1 MMDGMQQLKMFTA
14 LDVTINGRK
23 MENKY
28 YTPELDEFYVGFEC
42 ETNDDG
48 DWEYYRVKKYTSLL
62 ELDKLLKLNGIRVK
76 YLDKSDIESLG
87 WDFNSEHLGPYLKFK
102 FTNSFRYLY
111 FYAQDNKIIIDN
123 GGWYE
128 DNVQYFQ
135 GNIKNKSELRRLMKQ
150 LGIKIM

>member
-1 MMDGMQQLKMFTA
+1 
-14 LDVTINGRK
+14 

-28 YTPELDEFYVGFEC
+28 YTPSLEELHIGFIC
-42 ETNDDG
+42 ELGGYSDN
-48 DWEYYRVKKYTSLL
+48 WEQIVIKSTHYPLIFDYFDTLRP
-62 ELDKLLKLNGIRVK
+62 LKQIRVK
-76 YLDKSDIESLG
+76 YLNQSDIESLG

-123 GGWYE
+123 GGWFE

-135 GNIKNKSELRRLMKQ
+135 GNIKNKSELIKLMKQ
-150 LGIKIM
+150 IGIK